1 MHDDV
6 FHSCAPD
13 MVNSSEQDPMFHHLW
28 VVGSVCRFPMPL
40 LKQCHAAMGMD
51 IRERLARNSPEAI
64 VRAYSYQGVV
74 VPLLLCPMFFVF
86 FGGKKHCPWYRACQ
100 NRVVAMIQE
109 YRPEPTDIP
118 FMEWKPPTTAFS
130 VSVPFDVLCSDAF
143 ILSMHMFPRSE
154 CGTIV

>member
-1 MHDDV
+1 MKTKNIMHDDV

-74 VPLLLCPMFFVF
+74 VPLLLCSMFFVF
-86 FGGKKHCPWYRACQ
+86 FLEGK
-100 NRVVAMIQE
+100 NI
-109 YRPEPTDIP
+109 
-118 FMEWKPPTTAFS
+118 
-130 VSVPFDVLCSDAF
+130 VLG
-143 ILSMHMFPRSE
+143 IGHVRIGWWP
-154 CGTIV
+154 

>member
-86 FGGKKHCPWYRACQ
+86 FWREKTLSLVSGMSESGGGHDSG
-100 NRVVAMIQE
+100 V
-109 YRPEPTDIP
+109 PTGADGHT
-118 FMEWKPPTTAFS
+118 FYGMETTNNSLFS
-130 VSVPFDVLCSDAF
+130 F
-143 ILSMHMFPRSE
+143 RSF
-154 CGTIV
+154 